1 MQGRSVQ
8 YCYDMADVTPRLP
21 VIFQFDLRSGKMSS
35 LFGHHS
41 SGQKAPQAP
50 SVNPAVQQGHPSSGP
65 GSQPGPLVTVV
76 SEANKNYRLTS
87 RPDGVVLAYKNQQDP
102 KQYWYKVDYGDKF
115 LDEEGSRAF
124 ILVNKATGQALSH
137 GYESGA
143 AVTQEPYNTNAIDN
157 SVLWSEGK
165 DLGKG
170 LHAIRTVTNIRLNL
184 DADHG
189 DKKHGGIQEGNRLVV
204 HDWNKQDNQ
213 KWLITPVGPED

>member
-1 MQGRSVQ
+1 
-8 YCYDMADVTPRLP
+8 
-21 VIFQFDLRSGKMSS
+21 MSS
-35 LFGHHS
+35 FFGHHS
-41 SGQKAPQAP
+41 SGHQAPQAP

-65 GSQPGPLVTVV
+65 GYHQESQPGPLVTVV

-87 RPDGVVLAYKNQQDP
+87 RPDGVVLAYKNQLDP
-102 KQYWYKVDYGDKF
+102 KQYWYKVDYGEKF
-115 LDEEGSRAF
+115 VDEEGSRAF

-137 GYESGA
+137 GHESGA
-143 AVTQEPYNTNAIDN
+143 AVTQEPYNTKAIDN

-170 LHAIRTVTNIRLNL
+170 LHAIRTVTNIHLNL

-204 HDWNKQDNQ
+204 HEWNKQDNQ